1 MDDNRQNLINMDYK
15 MILAD
20 AQALYS
26 DAFAFECDKDI
37 LAENAVVDVKSR
49 EYCMMACHIGE
60 RNICIIGSRTAMRDG
75 FPDVRETVRELEMPD
90 GRRVRMGYTGK
101 HVQINFLFD
110 LYTENVLKG
119 TLVDLLNERLRR
131 ISYYREVKMASMF
144 VAGMKMNDAE
154 MVLQQAWVLC
164 KRGTER
170 G

>member
-1 MDDNRQNLINMDYK
+1 

-26 DAFAFECDKDI
+26 DAFAFEADKDM
-37 LAENAVVDVKSR
+37 LAEDAVVDVKSR
-49 EYCMMACHIGE
+49 DFCMMDCQIGE
-60 RNICIIGSRTAMRDG
+60 KNICIIGSRMAMRDG
-75 FPDVRETVRELEMPD
+75 FPDVRETVKELELPD
-90 GRRVRMGYTGK
+90 GKRVRMGYTGK
-101 HVQINFLFD
+101 HLQINFLFD

-119 TLVDLLNERLRR
+119 ALVDLLNERLRR

-144 VAGMKMNDAE
+144 IAGMKMNDAE

-164 KRGTER
+164 KRNTER